1 MTDEERA
8 KLLAGFGKPAEPADT
23 KEDDPWTD
31 EEIIKSAEKLLRK
44 IGVLN
49 EQEHL

>member
-1 MTDEERA
+1 VTDEERA
-8 KLLAGFGKPAEPADT
+8 KLLTGFGKPADPAESQ
-23 KEDDPWTD
+23 EDDPWND